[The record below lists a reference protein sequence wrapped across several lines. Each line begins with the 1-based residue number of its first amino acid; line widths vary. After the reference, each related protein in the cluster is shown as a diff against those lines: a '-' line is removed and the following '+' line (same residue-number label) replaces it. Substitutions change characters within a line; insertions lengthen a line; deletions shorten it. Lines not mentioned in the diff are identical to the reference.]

1 MKQVWILLAFVL
13 IPLQADAQFS
23 ITGTVRDGEGNALT
37 GANVVMMNT
46 FLGTSTDTQGWFRLT
61 GLKSGEYTITVS
73 YVGYLPEE
81 KKIMLEESRQL
92 EFVLH
97 ESALMGEEVVVSAVR
112 ATQNTPATFS
122 LVSGEALVREN
133 PGKDLPY
140 LIANEPSVTTTS
152 DAGNGVGYTGIR
164 IRGSDMT
171 RINVT
176 INGIPVNDPESHNVF
191 WVDLPDLAGSINN
204 LQIQRGVGSSTN
216 GAGSA
221 GC

>member
-1 MKQVWILLAFVL
+1 
-13 IPLQADAQFS
+13 
-23 ITGTVRDGEGNALT
+23 
-37 GANVVMMNT
+37 
-46 FLGTSTDTQGWFRLT
+46 
-61 GLKSGEYTITVS
+61 
-73 YVGYLPEE
+73 
-81 KKIMLEESRQL
+81 
-92 EFVLH
+92 
-97 ESALMGEEVVVSAVR
+97 MGEEVVVAAVR
-112 ATQNTPATFS
+112 ATQSTPATFS
-122 LVSGEALVREN
+122 LVSGETLAREN

-191 WVDLPDLAGSINN
+191 WVDLPDLAGSINS

-216 GAGSA
+216 GAGAFGASINIETDIVRHKPYGEINTSYGSFNTWKNA
-221 GC
+221 LKFGTGLMHDHWHIDGRESMITSDGYIDRADAKLKSFFLQGGY